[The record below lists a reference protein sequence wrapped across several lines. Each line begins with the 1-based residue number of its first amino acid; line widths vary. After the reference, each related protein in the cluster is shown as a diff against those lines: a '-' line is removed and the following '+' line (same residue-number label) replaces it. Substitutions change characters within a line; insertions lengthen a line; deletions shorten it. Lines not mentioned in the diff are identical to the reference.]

1 MDNRSKFLFVSLFL
15 LYGALVALFFFTIV
29 AGRALGLST
38 SQLVRDPAA
47 THDFH
52 PLTGALSHLAVFGW
66 TTGGV
71 LSLFAGMVLRFEGG
85 SRRRSLFLTAA
96 GMLSIV
102 LMLDD
107 LLLFHEALAPSWLGI
122 PEAGVYLIMA
132 ATVVTFVVF
141 FRSEILMSFPWM
153 LGLAGSWFV
162 ASIAL
167 DLASSLPPLYED
179 FLKVVGI
186 YTWSLY
192 WGVVATDSMVR
203 SGLILRAGDT

>member
-1 MDNRSKFLFVSLFL
+1 
-15 LYGALVALFFFTIV
+15 
-29 AGRALGLST
+29 
-38 SQLVRDPAA
+38 
-47 THDFH
+47 
-52 PLTGALSHLAVFGW
+52 
-66 TTGGV
+66 
-71 LSLFAGMVLRFEGG
+71 
-85 SRRRSLFLTAA
+85 
-96 GMLSIV
+96 
-102 LMLDD
+102 
-107 LLLFHEALAPSWLGI
+107 
-122 PEAGVYLIMA
+122 MA

-203 SGLILRAGDT
+203 SGLILRVGDT